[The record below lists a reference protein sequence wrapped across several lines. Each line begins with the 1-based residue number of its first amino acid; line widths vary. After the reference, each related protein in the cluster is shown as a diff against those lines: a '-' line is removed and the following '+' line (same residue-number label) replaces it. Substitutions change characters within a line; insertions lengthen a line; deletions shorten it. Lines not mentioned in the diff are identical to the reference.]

1 MLENNNLL
9 MNEMMSSVPMKF
21 TIEDTGIGIKDSDK
35 GKLFKIFGKL
45 QQYDDTINPSGI
57 GLGLTICNNILKNL
71 DSELKLESKYG
82 SGTKF
87 SFVLS
92 LTSTENENIY
102 DPYLDKVSSIGSKAF
117 NSNLMPRFDFK

>member
-1 MLENNNLL
+1 
-9 MNEMMSSVPMKF
+9 MKF